1 MPKEK
6 RGGRKA
12 KKRLPNHKRAVFP
25 KNKLGNYL
33 LNPTKE
39 PNKSRVFIDIG
50 YNMKNADR
58 LEADIRE
65 GLKNNKATLFAPN
78 EYGTPA
84 QVVME
89 LGITKKQ
96 KIRTAWM
103 YEQGSNAPKFITAY
117 PD

>member
-1 MPKEK
+1 MPKPK

-12 KKRLPNHKRAVFP
+12 ANRLPNHKRAAFP
-25 KNKLGNYL
+25 KGKLKNYL

-39 PNKSRVFIDIG
+39 PNKSKVLAELG

-58 LEADIRE
+58 LEADIRK
-65 GLKNNKATLFAPN
+65 GLKNNKATLFEPN
-78 EYGTPA
+78 QYGTPA

-89 LGITKKQ
+89 LGITKKREM
-96 KIRTAWM
+96 RTAWM
-103 YEQGSNAPKFITAY
+103 FDHGSDVPRFVTAY